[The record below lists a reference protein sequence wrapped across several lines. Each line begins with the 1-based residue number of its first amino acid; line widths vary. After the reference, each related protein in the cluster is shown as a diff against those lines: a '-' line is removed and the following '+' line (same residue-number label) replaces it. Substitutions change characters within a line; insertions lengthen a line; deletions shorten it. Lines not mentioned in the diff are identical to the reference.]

1 MGRFDDELA
10 RLLVQEH
17 LVGGTFHPLGPE
29 TGVSDLASAYAVQR
43 RFVELMSEA
52 AGAPAGYK
60 IGLTSA
66 RMQKM
71 CGIDQPV
78 AGVVLASRVMNTGV
92 VLQARRY
99 HHMGLEFEV
108 GVRLGRDLP
117 RGEAPFTKDR
127 VAQAVGGVCAAV
139 EVVDDRNADY
149 STLEALSLIADNSWN
164 AGAVLGAF
172 SGSWENLDAA
182 TGIVRLNGQEIDR
195 GYGRDV
201 LGHPFVPLTWLANHL
216 AETGGALKAG
226 DIVLTGSLIPTRFPT
241 EPGAYRFDLA
251 GIGAVELTVEL

>member
-1 MGRFDDELA
+1 MGSDDELA
-10 RLLVQEH
+10 QMLMREH
-17 LVGGTFHPLGPE
+17 AAGTKFHPLGLA
-29 TGVSDLASAYAVQR
+29 DLAAAYGVQR
-43 RFVELMSEA
+43 RYVQLMA
-52 AGAPAGYK
+52 QTAGATAGYK

-78 AGVVLASRVMNTGV
+78 AGVILGTRMMKSGV

-99 HHMGLEFEV
+99 HHVGLEFEV

-117 RGEAPFTKDR
+117 SGQAPFTWEQ
-127 VAQAVGGVCAAV
+127 VATAVDGVCAAV

-149 STLEALSLIADNSWN
+149 ATLEARSLIADNSWN
-164 AGAVLGAF
+164 AGAVLGTFAQH
-172 SGSWENLDAA
+172 WDNLEAA
-182 TGIVRLNGQEIDR
+182 SGIVWVNGQEIDR

-216 AETGGALKAG
+216 AESGGALRAG
-226 DIVLTGSLIPTRFPT
+226 DIVLTGSLITTRFPK
-241 EPGAYRFDLA
+241 EAGAYRYELA
-251 GIGAVELTVEL
+251 GIGNVELRVEF

>member
-1 MGRFDDELA
+1 MSAGYDELA
-10 RLLVQEH
+10 LLLVREH
-17 LVGGTFHPLGPE
+17 AAGTKFHPMGPE
-29 TGVSDLASAYAVQR
+29 TGVTNLAAAYGVQR
-43 RFVELMSEA
+43 RFVELMSET

-71 CGIDQPV
+71 CGIDRPV
-78 AGVVLASRVMNTGV
+78 AGVVLASRIQRSGA

-117 RGEAPFTKDR
+117 RDEAPFTR
-127 VAQAVGGVCAAV
+127 ERIAQAIDGVCAAV
-139 EVVDDRNADY
+139 EVVDDRHADY

-172 SGSWENLDAA
+172 SGSWENLEAA
-182 TGIVRLNGQEIDR
+182 AGIVRLNGQEIDR
-195 GYGRDV
+195 GHGRDV

-216 AETGGALKAG
+216 ADAGGALRAG
-226 DIVLTGSLIPTRFPT
+226 DVVLTGSLIPTRFPE
-241 EPGAYRFDLA
+241 EPGAFRFDLA
-251 GIGAVELTVEL
+251 GIGAVELTVEF

>member
-1 MGRFDDELA
+1 MAGFDDKLA

-17 LVGGTFHPLGPE
+17 AAGTTFHPLGPE
-29 TGVSDLASAYAVQR
+29 TGVVDLASAYAVQR
-43 RFVELMSEA
+43 RYVALMSEA
-52 AGAPAGYK
+52 AGATAGYK

-78 AGVVLASRVMNTGV
+78 AGVVLASRIAQSGV

-108 GVRLGRDLP
+108 GVRLRHDLP
-117 RGEAPFTKDR
+117 QGEAPFTKER

-172 SGSWENLDAA
+172 TGSWDNLEAA
-182 TGIVRLNGQEIDR
+182 AGIVRLNGQEIDR

-216 AETGGALKAG
+216 AAAGETLRAG
-226 DIVLTGSLIPTRFPT
+226 DVVLTGSIIPTRFPK
-241 EPGAYRFDLA
+241 EPGAFRFDLA
-251 GIGAVELTVEL
+251 GIGAVEVTVAF

>member
-1 MGRFDDELA
+1 MDTGYEALA

-17 LVGGTFHPLGPE
+17 AVGKQFHPLDPE
-29 TGVSDLASAYAVQR
+29 NGVIDLASAYAVQR
-43 RFVELMSEA
+43 RFVELMRA
-52 AGAPAGYK
+52 TAGATAGYK

-78 AGVVLASRVMNTGV
+78 AGVVLATRVMRSGV

-99 HHMGLEFEV
+99 HHLGLEFEV
-108 GVRLGRDLP
+108 GVRLGSDLP
-117 RGEAPFTKDR
+117 RDEAPFARER
-127 VAQAVGGVCAAV
+127 VAQAIDGVCAAV

-164 AGAVLGAF
+164 AGVVLGPFA
-172 SGSWENLDAA
+172 GSWENLEDACGIA
-182 TGIVRLNGQEIDR
+182 TVNGQEIDR

-216 AETGGALKAG
+216 AGSGGALKAG
-226 DIVLTGSLIPTRFPT
+226 DVVLTGSIVPTRFPK
-241 EPGAYRFDLA
+241 EPGTYRFDLA
-251 GIGAVELTVEL
+251 GIGVVEVAVES

>member
-1 MGRFDDELA
+1 MSTYDELA
-10 RLLVQEH
+10 QLLVREHAAGTKFHRIGQEA
-17 LVGGTFHPLGPE
+17 
-29 TGVSDLASAYAVQR
+29 GVTDLAAAYAVQR
-43 RFVELMSEA
+43 RFVELMSAA
-52 AGAPAGYK
+52 AGSPAGYK

-78 AGVVLASRVMNTGV
+78 AGVVLASRVMQSGV

-99 HHMGLEFEV
+99 RHMGLEFEI

-117 RGEAPFTKDR
+117 RGEAPFTMER
-127 VAQAVGGVCAAV
+127 VAQAVDGVCAAV

-149 STLEALSLIADNSWN
+149 SMLEALSLIADNSWN
-164 AGAVLGAF
+164 AGAVLGTF
-172 SGSWENLDAA
+172 SKSWDNLEAA
-182 TGIVRLNGQEIDR
+182 TGIVKLNGQEIDR

-216 AETGGALKAG
+216 AATGGALRAG
-226 DIVLTGSLIPTRFPT
+226 DVVLTGSLIPTRFPK
-241 EPGAYRFDLA
+241 EAGAFRYELS
-251 GIGAVELTVEL
+251 GVGAIELSVEF

>member
-1 MGRFDDELA
+1 MSTHDELA
-10 RLLVQEH
+10 QMLMREH
-17 LVGGTFHPLGPE
+17 AAGATFHPMG
-29 TGVSDLASAYAVQR
+29 LADVAAAYGVQR
-43 RFVELMSEA
+43 RFVQLMGET
-52 AGAPAGYK
+52 AGAAAGYK

-78 AGVVLASRVMNTGV
+78 AGVIFGSRVMTSGV
-92 VLQARRY
+92 TLQARHY
-99 HHMGLEFEV
+99 HHVGLEFEV

-117 RGEAPFTKDR
+117 RREAPFTRER
-127 VAQAVGGVCAAV
+127 VAEAVDGVCAAV

-149 STLEALSLIADNSWN
+149 KTLEARSLIADNSWN

-172 SGSWENLDAA
+172 AKTWDKLEEAS
-182 TGIVRLNGQEIDR
+182 GIVWVNGQEIDR

-216 AETGGALKAG
+216 AAGGGALRAG
-226 DIVLTGSLIPTRFPT
+226 DIVLTGSLITTRFPK
-241 EPGAYRFDLA
+241 EAGSYRYELA
-251 GIGAVELTVEL
+251 GIGTVELTVAF

>member
-1 MGRFDDELA
+1 MGALHDDLA
-10 RLLVQEH
+10 RLLLQEH
-17 LVGGTFHPLGPE
+17 AAGTKFHPSGPE
-29 TGVSDLASAYAVQR
+29 TGVTDLASAYAVQR
-43 RFVELMSEA
+43 RFVALMSEA

-71 CGIDQPV
+71 CNIDQPV
-78 AGVVLASRVMNTGV
+78 AGVVLASRVMKTGV

-99 HHMGLEFEV
+99 HHMGLEFEI

-117 RGEAPFTKDR
+117 RGEAPFTMER
-127 VAQAVGGVCAAV
+127 VAQAVDGVCPAV

-172 SGSWENLDAA
+172 SKSWDNLEAA
-182 TGIVRLNGQEIDR
+182 TGIVMLNGQEIDR

-216 AETGGALKAG
+216 AETGGALRAG
-226 DIVLTGSLIPTRFPT
+226 DVVLTGSLIPTRFPK
-241 EPGAYRFDLA
+241 EPGAFRYELS
-251 GIGAVELTVEL
+251 GIGTIELSVEF

>member
-1 MGRFDDELA
+1 MGAFDDELA
-10 RLLVQEH
+10 RLLLQEH
-17 LVGGTFHPLGPE
+17 SAGTKFHPSGPE
-29 TGVSDLASAYAVQR
+29 TGVIDLASAYAVQR
-43 RFVELMSEA
+43 RFVALMSET
-52 AGAPAGYK
+52 AGATAGYK

-78 AGVVLASRVMNTGV
+78 AGVVLASRVAQSGV
-92 VLQARRY
+92 VLQTRRY

-117 RGEAPFTKDR
+117 RGKAPFTVER
-127 VAQAVGGVCAAV
+127 VAQAIDGICAAV

-149 STLEALSLIADNSWN
+149 ATLDALSLIADNSWN
-164 AGAVLGAF
+164 AGAVIGAF
-172 SGSWENLDAA
+172 AGSWENLEAA
-182 TGIVRLNGQEIDR
+182 SGIVRLNGQEIDR

-216 AETGGALKAG
+216 AEAGGALKAG
-226 DIVLTGSLIPTRFPT
+226 DVVLTGSLIPTRFPK
-241 EPGAYRFDLA
+241 EPGDYRFDLA
-251 GIGAVELTVEL
+251 GVGAVELTVEM

>member
-1 MGRFDDELA
+1 MSTHDELA
-10 RLLVQEH
+10 QTLMREH
-17 LVGGTFHPLGPE
+17 AAGTRFHPMGLA
-29 TGVSDLASAYAVQR
+29 DLAAAYGVQR
-43 RFVELMSEA
+43 RFVTLMGET
-52 AGAPAGYK
+52 AGAVAGYK

-78 AGVVLASRVMNTGV
+78 AGVIFGTRVMTSGV
-92 VLQARRY
+92 TLQARRY
-99 HHMGLEFEV
+99 HHVGLEFEV

-117 RGEAPFTKDR
+117 RAQARFTRER
-127 VAQAVGGVCAAV
+127 VAEAVDGVCAAV

-149 STLEALSLIADNSWN
+149 ATLEALSLIADNSWN

-172 SGSWENLDAA
+172 ATTWDRLEDASGV
-182 TGIVRLNGQEIDR
+182 VRLNEQEIDR

-216 AETGGALKAG
+216 AEAGGALKAG
-226 DIVLTGSLIPTRFPT
+226 EVVLTGSLIPTRFPK
-241 EPGAYRFDLA
+241 EPGAFHFDLA
-251 GIGAVELTVEL
+251 GVGAVELTVE

>member
-1 MGRFDDELA
+1 MGAFHDDLA
-10 RLLVQEH
+10 RLLLQEH
-17 LVGGTFHPLGPE
+17 SAGKQFHPLRPE
-29 TGVSDLASAYAVQR
+29 TGVTDLASAYAVQR
-43 RFVELMSEA
+43 RFVELMSA
-52 AGAPAGYK
+52 TAGAPAGYK

-78 AGVVLASRVMNTGV
+78 AGVVLATRIMQSGV

-117 RGEAPFTKDR
+117 RGEAPFTMER
-127 VAQAVGGVCAAV
+127 VAQAVDGVCPAV

-164 AGAVLGAF
+164 AGAVFGAF
-172 SGSWENLDAA
+172 SKSWDNLEAA
-182 TGIVRLNGQEIDR
+182 TGIVKLNGQEIDR

-216 AETGGALKAG
+216 AETGGALRAG
-226 DIVLTGSLIPTRFPT
+226 DVVLTGSLIPTRFPK
-241 EPGAYRFDLA
+241 ESGAFRYELS
-251 GIGAVELTVEL
+251 GIGTVELTVEF

>member
-1 MGRFDDELA
+1 MATLDDKLA
-10 RLLVQEH
+10 RLLMKEH
-17 LVGGTFHPLGPE
+17 AAGTKFHPLSPE
-29 TGVSDLASAYAVQR
+29 TGVTDLASAYAVQR
-43 RFVELMSEA
+43 RYVALMTES

-71 CGIDQPV
+71 CNIDQPV
-78 AGVVLASRVMNTGV
+78 AGVVLASRVMQSGV

-117 RGEAPFTKDR
+117 RGEAPFTMER
-127 VAQAVGGVCAAV
+127 VAQAVDGVCPAV

-149 STLEALSLIADNSWN
+149 ATLEALSLIADNSWN

-172 SGSWENLDAA
+172 SKSWDNLEAA
-182 TGIVRLNGQEIDR
+182 TGIVALNGQEIDR
-195 GYGRDV
+195 GHGRDV

-216 AETGGALKAG
+216 AETGGALRAG
-226 DIVLTGSLIPTRFPT
+226 DVVLTGSLIPTRFPK
-241 EPGAYRFDLA
+241 EPGAFRYGLS
-251 GIGAVELTVEL
+251 GVGTIELSVEF

>member
-1 MGRFDDELA
+1 MSTYDELA
-10 RLLVQEH
+10 RLLMREH
-17 LVGGTFHPLGPE
+17 AAGTKFHPLGPQS
-29 TGVSDLASAYAVQR
+29 GVTDLTAAYGVQR
-43 RFVELMSEA
+43 RFVDLMSAA
-52 AGAPAGYK
+52 AGTPVGYK

-71 CGIDQPV
+71 CNIDQPV
-78 AGVVLASRVMNTGV
+78 AGVVLASRVMKTGV

-108 GVRLGRDLP
+108 GVRLGHDLP
-117 RGEAPFTKDR
+117 RGEAPFTKER

-149 STLEALSLIADNSWN
+149 ATLEALSLIADNSWN
-164 AGAVLGAF
+164 AGAVIGEF
-172 SGSWENLDAA
+172 SGSWDDLEAA
-182 TGIVRLNGQEIDR
+182 TGVVQLNGQEIDR

-216 AETGGALKAG
+216 AETGGALRAG
-226 DIVLTGSLIPTRFPT
+226 DVVLTGSLIPTRFPK
-241 EPGAYRFDLA
+241 EPGAFRYELA
-251 GIGAVELTVEL
+251 GIGTVELTVEY